1 MDDRQIRAAAD
12 RLIEM
17 RRTGCVEPDLPGDL
31 RPTTLV
37 DAYAVQE
44 LVVDGLLPDGA
55 HRIGYKVAC
64 TSDIAQAALR
74 IDRPLVGQLLSH
86 TTSPSGATLRAERF
100 VHRVV
105 EAEFAFRIGSA
116 LQAIAGGHTNE
127 SVAAHIDAVLPAVE
141 IVDYRYESWAV
152 GALPVAADNA
162 IHGWWV
168 HGDPVRDW
176 RHLDLAAAAVGVSR
190 NGELVTSGSG
200 AAVLGHP
207 LTVVAWLAD
216 ELAARGRPLV
226 AGDLV
231 TTGVTTDVFEADV
244 GDRID
249 ARFAGVGDVVLHFA

>member
-1 MDDRQIRAAAD
+1 M
-12 RLIEM
+12 
-17 RRTGCVEPDLPGDL
+17 
-31 RPTTLV
+31 
-37 DAYAVQE
+37 
-44 LVVDGLLPDGA
+44 
-55 HRIGYKVAC
+55 
-64 TSDIAQAALR
+64 
-74 IDRPLVGQLLSH
+74 
-86 TTSPSGATLRAERF
+86 
-100 VHRVV
+100 
-105 EAEFAFRIGSA
+105 
-116 LQAIAGGHTNE
+116 
-127 SVAAHIDAVLPAVE
+127 E